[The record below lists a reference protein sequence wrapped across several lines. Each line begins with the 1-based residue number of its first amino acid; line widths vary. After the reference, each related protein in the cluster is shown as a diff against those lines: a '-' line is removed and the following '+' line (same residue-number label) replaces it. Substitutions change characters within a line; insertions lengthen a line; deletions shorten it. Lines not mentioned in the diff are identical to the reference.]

1 MSERVFSDEREGAA
15 RYLQALREHWLLVL
29 LLVAVAVGAAVFYS
43 ATAQKRYEASTD
55 ILVTP
60 VSSSDATFVGIG
72 LLRESS
78 DQSRSVLTAARL
90 VSTPEVAARVG
101 KKLKLNRSPERILSS
116 IKVTPLGQSN
126 IVTVQGD
133 SSRPERAAALANTFA
148 TEMIALRTERFQ
160 QDLTSTINR
169 LRARL
174 AALAGS
180 QPSAERLTLEQRIAD
195 LSGLVGAND
204 PTLQVTSRAIVPT
217 RQVWPRP
224 VLSVGVALLASL
236 MLGMGAALAIEL
248 ISPKVK
254 REDELLLEQR
264 LPILARVPKMK
275 KKVVQGYLTGKEPL
289 PGDVRESYRTLRT
302 SLASAGRDR
311 GFPRTILV
319 TSAIPG
325 EGKTMT
331 AVNLAITLSLAGQR
345 VVLADGDLR
354 RPMVATVFG
363 LAARQQG
370 FASVLFGE
378 VSAEEVLVQAP
389 GHGDNLRL
397 LLASPEH
404 AHMIDLLEPERVERA
419 LEELRYEADV
429 VIVDSPPLTAVA
441 DALTLAASVE
451 AVLLAVRLGR
461 TRRDKLN
468 EARRMLAQAGI
479 SSYGFVVTTRGGSRG
494 RGYSYGST
502 EPREMSP
509 PAAAEAPTAAV
520 APDLDE
526 L

>member
-126 IVTVQGD
+126 IVTVEAE
-133 SSRPERAAALANTFA
+133 SSRPRRAAALANAFA
-148 TEMIALRTERFQ
+148 EEMIALRTERFQ
-160 QDLTSTINR
+160 EDLTSTIQR

-174 AALAGS
+174 AAAG
-180 QPSAERLTLEQRIAD
+180 QGEAERAALEQRIAD
-195 LSGLVGAND
+195 LSGLVGADD
-204 PTLQVTSRAIVPT
+204 PTLQITSRAIVPT
-217 RQVWPRP
+217 RQIWPRP
-224 VLSVGVALLASL
+224 VLSVAVALLASL
-236 MLGMGAALAIEL
+236 LLGLGAALAIEL

-264 LPILARVPKMK
+264 LPILARVPRMPKR
-275 KKVVQGYLTGKEPL
+275 VVQGYLTGKAPL

-302 SLASAGRDR
+302 SLAAAGDH

-319 TSAIPG
+319 TSASPG

-345 VVLADGDLR
+345 VILCDGDLR

-363 LAARQQG
+363 LAARKQG
-370 FASVLFGE
+370 FVNVLFGE
-378 VSAEEVLVQAP
+378 VEPEEVLVHAP
-389 GHGDNLRL
+389 GHGESLRL
-397 LLASPEH
+397 LLSSPDH

-419 LEELRYEADV
+419 LHDLRREADV

-441 DALTLAASVE
+441 DALTLAGSVE
-451 AVLLAVRLGR
+451 TVVIAARLGR

-468 EARRMLAQAGI
+468 EARRMLAQARI
-479 SSYGFVVTTRGGSRG
+479 SPFGFVVTTRNRSRG
-494 RGYSYGST
+494 RGYYYGSS
-502 EPREMSP
+502 EPQEMAAPGSKRRE
-509 PAAAEAPTAAV
+509 PAAVT
-520 APDLDE
+520 PDLDE